1 MVSKEGQLEKKGKLE
16 AFNKEVKALV
26 DREMVIKLKQEEG
39 DPEEP
44 AWYLPIGEVESP
56 DKTTKCR
63 LVFDAAAKMDGLS
76 LNDAL
81 EKDHVL

>member
-1 MVSKEGQLEKKGKLE
+1 MVSKERQLVKKGKLE

-26 DREMVIKLKQEEG
+26 DREVVIKLKQEEV
-39 DPEEP
+39 DPGEP

-63 LVFDAAAKMDGLS
+63 VVFEQQPKWTDFPSMMLLK
-76 LNDAL
+76 
-81 EKDHVL
+81 KDHVL